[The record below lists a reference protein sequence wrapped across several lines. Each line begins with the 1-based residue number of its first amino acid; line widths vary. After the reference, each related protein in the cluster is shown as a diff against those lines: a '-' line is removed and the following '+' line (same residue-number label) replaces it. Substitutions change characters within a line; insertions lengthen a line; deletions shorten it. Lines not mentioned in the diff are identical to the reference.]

1 MAQRRRETPKKRR
14 GRTAREEEESDEG
27 GAGRQAL
34 LQRSRESAVRE
45 PRGRRRAARP
55 LPFPDDYLARTRGL
69 TVNVLFLSPLFLAY
83 LACRGWAG
91 DVIETQAASSLRTL
105 INLLGK
111 RGLFILT
118 LCTCLALLA
127 ALLSRMRSAKAS
139 APVLPWMAVEGIT
152 YGLVLQLAASALS
165 AVLPVGRWIG
175 LFRFPGGNDVRG
187 LGIALGAGIFE
198 ELLFRGVLCFGIYRA
213 LRAVFG
219 ADRWSAGTV
228 AVVLSALTF
237 SAYHHWGVGGE
248 PWDAVRFTFR
258 FHAGALLGVIFL
270 TRGLGV
276 AALAHGFYDAL
287 VLLG

>member
-1 MAQRRRETPKKRR
+1 MAQRRRETAKKRR
-14 GRTAREEEESDEG
+14 GRTARGEKDAEEDD
-27 GAGRQAL
+27 AGREAL
-34 LQRSRESAVRE
+34 LARAQAPVARE
-45 PRGRRRAARP
+45 PRGRRRASPP

-69 TVNVLFLSPLFLAY
+69 SVNVIFLTPLLLAY
-83 LACRGWAG
+83 LACWWWAG
-91 DVIETQAASSLRTL
+91 DGIETQAAASLRTL
-105 INLLGK
+105 LRLLGR

-127 ALLSRMRSAKAS
+127 ALLARMRSAKAN

-152 YGLVLQLAASALS
+152 YGLLLHVVASALS
-165 AVLPVGRWIG
+165 AVLPVGRWLG
-175 LFRFPGGNDVRG
+175 LFRLPGGNEVRS

-198 ELLFRGVLCFGIYRA
+198 ELLFRGVLCFGVYRA

-237 SAYHHWGVGGE
+237 SAYHHWGLGGE

-258 FHAGALLGVIFL
+258 FHAGALLGVVFL

>member
-1 MAQRRRETPKKRR
+1 MTQRRRETAKRRR
-14 GRTAREEEESDEG
+14 GRTARADRGAEG
-27 GAGRQAL
+27 GAALRDAL
-34 LQRSRESAVRE
+34 LERAEAPAARE
-45 PRGRRRAARP
+45 PRGRWRASPP

-69 TVNVLFLSPLFLAY
+69 SVNVVFLTPLLLAY
-83 LACRGWAG
+83 LACWWWAG
-91 DVIETQAASSLRTL
+91 DGIETQAASSLRTL
-105 INLLGK
+105 LRLLGK
-111 RGLFILT
+111 RGLFVLT

-127 ALLSRMRSAKAS
+127 ALLSRMRSAKS
-139 APVLPWMAVEGIT
+139 NAPVLPWMAVEGIT
-152 YGLVLQLAASALS
+152 YGLVLHVAASALS

-175 LFRFPGGNDVRG
+175 LFRLPGGTDVRA

-228 AVVLSALTF
+228 AVVFSALTF
-237 SAYHHWGVGGE
+237 SAYHHWGYGGE

-258 FHAGALLGVIFL
+258 FHAGALLGVVFL
-270 TRGLGV
+270 TRGLAV